1 MASFRFYTILEVL
14 LIINRVV
21 TAIEE
26 DDIIKKND
34 CENPNKMDLNCIMEV
49 FTSIFKVGNVMD
61 KCCAELIVLG
71 KVCHAALVKRTLQL
85 PQFKNLEEPKV
96 IAKSIQIWNN
106 CALVAN
112 DVSPSV
118 SP

>member
-1 MASFRFYTILEVL
+1 MEIVR
-14 LIINRVV
+14 
-21 TAIEE
+21 AIDV

-34 CENPNKMDLNCIMEV
+34 CENPNKMDLNCLMEV
-49 FTSIFKVGNVMD
+49 FTSIFKVQNKMD

-85 PQFKNLEEPKV
+85 PQFKNVGEPKV
-96 IAKSIQIWNN
+96 GAKSIQIWKS
-106 CALVAN
+106 CALITN
-112 DVSPSV
+112 NVSPSS

>member
-1 MASFRFYTILEVL
+1 MASFRFYSILVVL
-14 LIINRVV
+14 LIINGVV
-21 TAIEE
+21 GATKE

-61 KCCAELIVLG
+61 KCCAELVVLG

-85 PQFKNLEEPKV
+85 P
-96 IAKSIQIWNN
+96 
-106 CALVAN
+106 
-112 DVSPSV
+112 
-118 SP
+118 